1 MNENTNDM
9 TAPKLR
15 IATYA
20 QQCGLHGQWVRTW
33 DGETESDDYHVH
45 EGTREELLEEADRW
59 EASGRKIGAGEG
71 LYRIG
76 MARAIR
82 EAVE

>member
-20 QQCGLHGQWVRTW
+20 QQCGLHGEWVRTW